1 MTETTKNKSE
11 TKITAQP
18 VAPYS
23 KVMTAKGNKYEKWL
37 MFINPFFQLTNKEV
51 VLGGCLLKYY
61 FEIAKDVT
69 DVRKINQLLFSTE
82 YREKIK
88 AELNLRGGYFDVL
101 LNKLRNHGIIDE
113 DNQLTLKIIPNFIK
127 GTKTIGLLIYFMDDD
142 GTAKKKRT
150 A

>member
-11 TKITAQP
+11 TKSQP

-51 VLGGCLLKYY
+51 VLGGTLLKYY

-101 LNKLRNHGIIDE
+101 LNKLRNHGIIDK
-113 DNQLTLKIIPNFIK
+113 DNRLNLKIIPNFIK

-142 GTAKKKRT
+142 GTKKKRT